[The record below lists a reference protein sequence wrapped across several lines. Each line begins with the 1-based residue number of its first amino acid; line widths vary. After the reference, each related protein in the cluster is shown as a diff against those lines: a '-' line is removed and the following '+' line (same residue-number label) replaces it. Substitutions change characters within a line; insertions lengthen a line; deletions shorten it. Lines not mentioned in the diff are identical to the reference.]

1 MAVIVC
7 RFCGEK
13 LEHTF
18 ADLGTSP
25 LANSYRKPDQL
36 DRMEPF
42 FPLHVRVCSKC
53 FLVQLPQLATREEI
67 FDDYAYF
74 SSYSDSWLE
83 HCRKYTEMM
92 IDGFNLGN
100 TSRVVELA
108 SNDGYLLQYFLERQ
122 VPVLGV
128 EPAANVAEVARKR
141 GINTEVAFFGEKT
154 ARQLAEEDWSS
165 DLIVANNVLAHVPD
179 INDFVEGIRILLKP
193 TGVAT
198 IEFPH
203 VMKLMMENQFDT
215 IYHEHFSYLS
225 FTVVER
231 IFAKHGLKLFD
242 VQEMSTHGGS
252 LRIFAAHEDDASKPS
267 SEAVQELRRREETAG
282 FLTLAPY
289 LAFNERVI
297 ETKRKLLTFLIEAKE
312 RGKHIVGYGA
322 PAKGNTLLNYC
333 GIRTD
338 FVDYTVDKSPA
349 KQGHL
354 LPGVR
359 IPVHSPD
366 MISKTKPDFV
376 LILPWNIKEEVMHQM
391 DYVRQWGGQ
400 FVVPIPEVKV
410 YS

>member
-1 MAVIVC
+1 
-7 RFCGEK
+7 
-13 LEHTF
+13 
-18 ADLGTSP
+18 
-25 LANSYRKPDQL
+25 
-36 DRMEPF
+36 
-42 FPLHVRVCSKC
+42 
-53 FLVQLPQLATREEI
+53 
-67 FDDYAYF
+67 
-74 SSYSDSWLE
+74 
-83 HCRKYTEMM
+83 
-92 IDGFNLGN
+92 
-100 TSRVVELA
+100 
-108 SNDGYLLQYFLERQ
+108 
-122 VPVLGV
+122 
-128 EPAANVAEVARKR
+128 VAEVARKR
-141 GINTEVAFFGEKT
+141 GINTKVAFFGEKT